1 MNPKPWYLSKAV
13 LGGLVAV
20 VAGLFG
26 LDIGDDMQVNVVEHI
41 DSVVGVAGGALA
53 IYGRLKA
60 TGSIKF

>member
-1 MNPKPWYLSKAV
+1 MDPKPWYLSKAV

-26 LDIGDDMQVNVVEHI
+26 LDIGDDMQANVVEHI